1 MGTAGSWEW
10 MPGDAAKSPLH
21 FFDFPAHSR
30 ALGAR
35 RLTFDAAG
43 RIMFPHCQ

>member
-1 MGTAGSWEW
+1 

-21 FFDFPAHSR
+21 FLNFPAQSR
-30 ALGAR
+30 KLGTR

-43 RIMFPHCQ
+43 RIMFPHCR